1 MLVTIRF
8 FSLPTE
14 PAARLRPSRIPLAA
28 AAAVLLAIAF
38 GLCGGYLDLGLLPR
52 FAPRSRVLLPPP
64 PELRQRVVV
73 LGRPR
78 IKHLDRLDEE
88 PAHGRQ
94 VSARN
99 PLFSALKTN
108 G

>member
-1 MLVTIRF
+1 MG
-8 FSLPTE
+8 
-14 PAARLRPSRIPLAA
+14 AN
-28 AAAVLLAIAF
+28 
-38 GLCGGYLDLGLLPR
+38 LPR
-52 FAPRSRVLLPPP
+52 FVSRSRVLLPPP

-94 VSARN
+94 GVFDHRRDKRINLSNGKAVPVPLPQRFREHLLSAS
-99 PLFSALKTN
+99 PLAPASSAGQAHSTSALARI
-108 G
+108 